1 MYYLQSRYYDATV
14 GRFINADDERMIF
27 YNKDIISLSFFN
39 YCLNCPINY
48 VDAFGR
54 LAITISLS
62 AATAAVLLKALIAL
76 LIVCIAISILSDPSF
91 QRALAD
97 AVDYMGI
104 GIKSISNAVVKAID
118 SALDKA
124 QNKKRD
130 NRYEKHHIVAQ
141 GSSNSDVIKSRA
153 IICGVGITINSS
165 HNLVDIKYNLHR
177 HLHTNAYYKAVYNF
191 LNKAR
196 GSYKKVVIVLNV
208 IKKALQAASNACP

>member
-1 MYYLQSRYYDATV
+1 MYYLNSRYYDANV
-14 GRFINADDERMIF
+14 GRFINGDDERMIF
-27 YNKDIISLSFFN
+27 YNKDIMTLSFFN
-39 YCLNCPINY
+39 YCLNCPVNY

-54 LAITISLS
+54 LAITISIS
-62 AATAAVLLKALIAL
+62 AAAAAVLLKALIAL
-76 LIVCIAISILSDPSF
+76 LIACIAISILSDPSF
-91 QRALAD
+91 QRSLAD

-104 GIKSISNAVVKAID
+104 GIKSLSGAVVKAID
-118 SALDKA
+118 GALDKA
-124 QNKKRD
+124 KNKKRD
-130 NRYEKHHIVAQ
+130 NRYERHHIVAQ
-141 GSSNSDVIKSRA
+141 GATNSYVINSKA
-153 IICGVGITINSS
+153 IIYGVGITINNS